1 MFLLSHVCSDRLFVL
16 QFIYM
21 RDLTPV
27 CLNTLIYLSGEG
39 FLLSPP
45 SFNVTQIN

>member
-1 MFLLSHVCSDRLFVL
+1 
-16 QFIYM
+16 M

-39 FLLSPP
+39 FLLFPT
-45 SFNVTQIN
+45 SFNVTQINEGMKKYTVV